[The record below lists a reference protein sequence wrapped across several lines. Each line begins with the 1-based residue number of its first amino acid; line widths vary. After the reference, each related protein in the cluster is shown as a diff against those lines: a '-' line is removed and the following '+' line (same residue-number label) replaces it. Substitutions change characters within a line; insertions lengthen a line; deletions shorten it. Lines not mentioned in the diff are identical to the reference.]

1 MSNVSHNA
9 SARLVLT
16 GEAALEVGG
25 RRVHVRR
32 KGLALLA
39 YLALDGPA
47 RRDALA
53 DLLWGTRHGRG
64 NLRVELRRL
73 NVAFGRDLQRR
84 GADPL
89 DLPGWL
95 EVRIGGSP
103 HDFLRGMEDLTPR
116 FDEWL
121 VIQRERM
128 AAEAEPFE
136 GTHAWVDKL
145 AALIPASAVVLL
157 RVTPAT
163 DGRAEAR
170 VLATALR
177 RQLLE
182 GSEEGG
188 RPSVRLLPPPFGDGQ
203 ARAVA
208 RDVARDAENIW
219 VVPLPAYGEEPLC
232 VLEMRSMLRSERLFE
247 VEVPPLA
254 WAEARRDVLSGL
266 PFERAAPIYLQ
277 SGGNAGF
284 LAELM
289 ESGPDVLP
297 PRIHAAYLWEARHA
311 SLEARLALERL
322 SVHPGPLPRSLIEVF
337 EAQASLDELER
348 RGWLAFD
355 AGWRFADP
363 VARRVVDL
371 GLQPGRRQHFHLL
384 AAEALER
391 EGLALAALYHRRE
404 AGGTVDWEGVEACLT
419 PWARRAFR
427 VYRHGA
433 AAPSPTVGSVGSVG
447 RDPPSPPPVTGT
459 EMALLEELRY
469 GGAVYGDGTRWS
481 IVRTGGEASATG
493 AVFET
498 PREPLLLHIRG
509 RGFVDS
515 PLNVGLDGESA
526 ALSLRHDGVL
536 RAVFVAGLRAP
547 AVSESVAVV
556 PLGTPFETWLRLD
569 PGSRLRVESS
579 ALMAVIEMEMAIYRD
594 GAGGRQCTGRQAG
607 AWDGTGL

>member
-47 RRDALA
+47 RREALA
-53 DLLWGTRHGRG
+53 DLLWGTEHGRG

-73 NVAFGRDLQRR
+73 NVAFGRDLQGR

-103 HDFLRGMEDLTPR
+103 HDFLRSMEDLTPR

-128 AAEAEPFE
+128 AAEAGPFD

-145 AALIPASAVVLL
+145 AALIPAAAVVLL

-163 DGRAEAR
+163 DGRAEAQ

-182 GSEEGG
+182 GAEEGG
-188 RPSVRLLPPPFGDGQ
+188 RPSVRLLPPPFDDGQ

-208 RDVARDAENIW
+208 RDAENTW

-232 VLEMRSMLRSERLFE
+232 VLEMRSMLRPERLFE
-247 VEVPPLA
+247 VEVPPLG
-254 WAEARRDVLSGL
+254 WAEARKGVLSGL

-297 PRIHAAYLWEARHA
+297 PRIHAAYMWEARHA

-322 SVHPGPLPRSLIEVF
+322 SVHPGPLPWSLIEVF

-371 GLQPGRRQHFHLL
+371 GLQPGRRQHSHLL
-384 AAEALER
+384 AGEALER

-404 AGGTVDWEGVEACLT
+404 AGGSVDWEGVEARLT
-419 PWARRAFR
+419 PWARQALR

-433 AAPSPTVGSVGSVG
+433 AAPMPEVGSVGW
-447 RDPPSPPPVTGT
+447 DPPGPPLVTGA

-469 GGAVYGDGTRWS
+469 GGAIYGDGASWS

-498 PREPLLLHIRG
+498 PREPLVLHVRG

-547 AVSESVAVV
+547 AVIDGVSVV
-556 PLGTPFETWLRLD
+556 PLGTPFETWLRLE

-579 ALMAVIEMEMAIYRD
+579 ALMAIIEMEMAIYRH
-594 GAGGRQCTGRQAG
+594 GAGERERTGRQDRAWG
-607 AWDGTGL
+607 ATGV

>member
-1 MSNVSHNA
+1 M
-9 SARLVLT
+9 
-16 GEAALEVGG
+16 
-25 RRVHVRR
+25 RR

-53 DLLWGTRHGRG
+53 DLLWGTENGRG

-73 NVAFGRDLQRR
+73 NVAFGRDLQGR

-89 DLPGWL
+89 ELPGWL
-95 EVRIGGSP
+95 EVRIGGAP
-103 HDFLRGMEDLTPR
+103 HDFLRSMEDLTPH

-121 VIQRERM
+121 VVQRERM
-128 AAEAEPFE
+128 AAEAEPFT

-145 AALIPASAVVLL
+145 ASMLPASAVVLL

-163 DGRAEAR
+163 DGRAEAQ

-182 GSEEGG
+182 GPEVGS
-188 RPSVRLLPPPFGDGQ
+188 RPSVRLLPPPFDDGQ

-208 RDVARDAENIW
+208 RDGESIW

-232 VLEMRSMLRSERLFE
+232 VLEMRSMLRPERLFE
-247 VEVPPLA
+247 VEVPPLS
-254 WAEARRDVLSGL
+254 WPVARSDVLSEL

-277 SGGNAGF
+277 SGGNASF

-311 SLEARLALERL
+311 SLDARLALERL
-322 SVHPGPLPRSLIEVF
+322 SVHPGPLPWTLIEVF
-337 EAQASLDELER
+337 EAQPSLDELER

-363 VARRVVDL
+363 VARRIVDL

-391 EGLALAALYHRRE
+391 EGMALAALYHRRE
-404 AGGTVDWEGVEACLT
+404 AGAVVDWEGAEASLT
-419 PWARRAFR
+419 PWARQALRACR
-427 VYRHGA
+427 GGS
-433 AAPSPTVGSVGSVG
+433 AAPARAARSAGWDGHTSPL
-447 RDPPSPPPVTGT
+447 VTGA
-459 EMALLEELRY
+459 ELALLEELRY
-469 GGAVYGDGTRWS
+469 GGTVYGDGPRWS
-481 IVRTGGEASATG
+481 IVRTGDEASPSG

-498 PREPLLLHIRG
+498 PVEPLVLRVRG

-536 RAVFVAGLRAP
+536 RAVFVAGLREP
-547 AVSESVAVV
+547 KEIEGVAVV
-556 PLGTPFETWLRLD
+556 PLATSFETWLRLD

-579 ALMAVIEMEMAIYRD
+579 ALMGVIELEMAIFREGAD
-594 GAGGRQCTGRQAG
+594 GRERRGRQARMWG
-607 AWDGTGL
+607 GTGA